1 MKKLILLL
9 TFVFVIVVA
18 FAQSENSNS
27 FDTKGTENIV
37 EKKLGNL
44 IIQTIPSAL
53 KIEIPQMGI
62 NGNKTQDS
70 LILEEI
76 YTGRYD
82 LTFRL
87 KKKKFNCS
95 VEVLNQ
101 KTIHLLVDFKERKF
115 ETKEIN
121 YNPHLPDP
129 IPVPVDTS
137 AVYVIVDDMPEFPGG
152 TLELRKWIAMNVN
165 YPLKAMQNGVAGRVF
180 TSCVINTDGKVENIK
195 VIRSVNPDL
204 DAEAI
209 RLISSMP
216 TWKPGRRNGQLTKV
230 SYTFPIN
237 FQLAGNLAVDTSE
250 IYVIVDEMPEFPGG
264 MLECQK
270 WIAMNIKYPLR
281 AMQNGITG
289 RVFITCVINKE
300 GNVENVEVV
309 RSVSPDLDAEA
320 VKVISNMPTWKPGRQ
335 NGQLTKVSYT
345 FPINFEME

>member
-1 MKKLILLL
+1 VK
-9 TFVFVIVVA
+9 V
-18 FAQSENSNS
+18 
-27 FDTKGTENIV
+27 
-37 EKKLGNL
+37 
-44 IIQTIPSAL
+44 
-53 KIEIPQMGI
+53 EIPKMGI

-76 YTGRYD
+76 YTGKYD

-87 KKKKFNCS
+87 KKKKFHCS

-101 KTIHLLVDFKERKF
+101 KTIHLLVDVKGKKF

-129 IPVPVDTS
+129 ISDDPNMVHVL
-137 AVYVIVDDMPEFPGG
+137 VDDMPEFPGG
-152 TLELRKWIAMNVN
+152 TLELQKWIAMNIR
-165 YPLKAMQNGVAGRVF
+165 YPIEACKRGIEGRVF
-180 TSCVINTDGKVENIK
+180 VACVINKEGEIERVRI
-195 VIRSVNPDL
+195 IRSVDPLL
-204 DAEAI
+204 DAEAV
-209 RLISSMP
+209 RVISGMP
-216 TWKPGRRNGQLTKV
+216 VWKPGRRNGQLTKV

-289 RVFITCVINKE
+289 RVFITFVINKE
-300 GNVENVEVV
+300 GKVENVEVV
-309 RSVSPDLDAEA
+309 RSVSPGLDAEA
-320 VKVISNMPTWKPGRQ
+320 VKVIRNMPTWKPGRH
-335 NGQLTKVSYT
+335 NGQLAKVSYT